1 VREIRSYSRRGP
13 CFTSCCMRRSA
24 LLAELLPLVVQ
35 YQASL
40 RQACTVQRG
49 PVTSSLLPYLHAIG
63 QVCRPQDRSK
73 PILGLHIPPSRQFD
87 SCQTCHTPQHFHPLP
102 HFSPQPA
109 NLICLFLLCATP
121 PILHHRRL
129 HVSLLISVSGWYYL
143 LTPASCVEA
152 IQ

>member
-1 VREIRSYSRRGP
+1 MQHVLERCGVREIRSYSRRGP

-87 SCQTCHTPQHFHPLP
+87 SCQTCHTPNIFIPFPTSPPNLPTSFACFSSAPLHP
-102 HFSPQPA
+102 FS
-109 NLICLFLLCATP
+109 IIVDCMS
-121 PILHHRRL
+121 H
-129 HVSLLISVSGWYYL
+129 S
-143 LTPASCVEA
+143 
-152 IQ
+152 